1 MHFLAYSLV
10 TNFNIFLNKCN
21 VDLIVGVCIRA
32 GALPHDFRICH
43 VFGTVLVL
51 EHAFENSG

>member
-1 MHFLAYSLV
+1 MRSLAYSLV
-10 TNFNIFLNKCN
+10 TNFNIFFNKCN

-32 GALPHDFRICH
+32 GVLPHGIRICH

-51 EHAFENSG
+51 EHAFENSD